1 LSDPLAPRLQAAVLG
16 LAGVLAAASALGT
29 LLAPY
34 LLVKN
39 PLLLVAISPAAHHVV
54 LAAAS
59 VDPLPLLLVAT
70 LRRALFGVGAYGLG
84 LLYGRKALGWV
95 AQRQPRILR
104 LLGWAER
111 LFERFGLL
119 LLTLAPAP
127 TLAFFAGTTRKPFAW
142 VVPALLV
149 GHTLW
154 NAAALWVGDALAS
167 RTELLTDF
175 VGEHLLESTLLCAGI
190 VVLRHLFRRFA
201 SRSPR
206 AAD

>member
-1 LSDPLAPRLQAAVLG
+1 LSDPLEPRLQAAVLG
-16 LAGVLAAASALGT
+16 LAGVLAAAGLLGT

-54 LAAAS
+54 IAAAS
-59 VDPLPLLLVAT
+59 VDPLPLLIVAT

-84 LLYGRKALGWV
+84 LLYGRKALGWI
-95 AQRQPRILR
+95 AQRQPRSLR
-104 LLGWAER
+104 LLRWVER

-119 LLTLAPAP
+119 LLALAPAP
-127 TLAFFAGTTRKPFAW
+127 TLAFFAGTTRKRIAW
-142 VVPALLV
+142 VLPALLV

-154 NAAALWVGDALAS
+154 NAGALWVGDALAS
-167 RTELLTDF
+167 RSELLTDF
-175 VGEHLLESTLLCAGI
+175 LGEHLLESTLLCAGL
-190 VVLRHLFRRFA
+190 VALRQLFRRFA
-201 SRSPR
+201 ARRPR